1 MIRLKSTL
9 IRISVVSLIILLP
22 LTGCGS
28 KKNDQTGQQQSAQ
41 NGQNNEEA
49 PKQLADIE
57 ESIESIIT
65 ALNGPSV
72 PKEVEGSKNAA
83 NPDEE
88 NKEKGSTSDESGS
101 KSNQEGEKKSDEG
114 SDKSKDSES
123 KSSESPSPSE
133 STPSPKGSD
142 TGSKPQSSPS
152 KSPQKDPWAQITPL
166 VNRLHYQWNE
176 LRPDASSKGASRELT
191 DNFSNSLNNLTN
203 TIITKNKE
211 STLMASNKLYS
222 YIPDILYLYKS
233 KTSPELK
240 RVKYYTRD
248 AVLNS
253 YAPNWTVA
261 EADITSLKSSLS
273 TFKNTTDKKLND
285 DINKLDYSISELE
298 TVIKDKNQPL
308 IDIKGRVVLTNINAL
323 EKASEK

>member
-1 MIRLKSTL
+1 MLRLKTTL
-9 IRISVVSLIILLP
+9 IRIFAVSLIISLP
-22 LTGCGS
+22 ITGCGS
-28 KKNDQTGQQQSAQ
+28 KNNGQTGQQQSAQ
-41 NGQNNEEA
+41 NGQNNEEV
-49 PKQLADIE
+49 PKQLTDIE

-65 ALNGPSV
+65 ALKGPSV
-72 PKEVEGSKNAA
+72 PKDDEGSKNTA
-83 NPDEE
+83 NPNEE
-88 NKEKGSTSDESGS
+88 DKEKNSPTDESGN
-101 KSNQEGEKKSDEG
+101 KNNQEGDKKSGEG
-114 SDKSKDSES
+114 SDQGGESKDSES
-123 KSSESPSPSE
+123 PSPAQN
-133 STPSPKGSD
+133 TPSPKEGD
-142 TGSKPQSSPS
+142 TGNKPQSSPG
-152 KSPQKDPWAQITPL
+152 KSPQQDPWTKITPL

-211 STLMASNKLYS
+211 GTLMASNKLYS

-253 YAPNWTVA
+253 LTPNWSVA

-273 TFKNTTDKKLND
+273 TFKNTTDKKLNED
-285 DINKLDYSISELE
+285 VSKLDYSISELE
-298 TVIKDKNQPL
+298 KVIKDKNQPL